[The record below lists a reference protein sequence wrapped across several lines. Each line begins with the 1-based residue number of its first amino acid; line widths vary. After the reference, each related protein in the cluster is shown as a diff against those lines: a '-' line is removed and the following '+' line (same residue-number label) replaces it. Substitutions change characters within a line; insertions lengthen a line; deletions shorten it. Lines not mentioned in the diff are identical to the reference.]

1 MVQVTLLP
9 LILVPTV
16 TSGFLY
22 VVHDMGYLLSPL
34 MVQVTSLPL
43 ILVPTV
49 TSGFLYVGHD
59 VQHLE

>member
-1 MVQVTLLP
+1 
-9 LILVPTV
+9 
-16 TSGFLY
+16 
-22 VVHDMGYLLSPL
+22 

-49 TSGFLYVGHD
+49 TSGFLYVVHD